1 MKKLGDENLV
11 MVQEVQNLEVC
22 TRTQYEKPGT
32 TVSTVLYYR
41 LFRGFE
47 SLLTPQCTVS
57 TYKINRLFHWR

>member
-32 TVSTVLYYR
+32 TVRVPTVLQVVP
-41 LFRGFE
+41 G
-47 SLLTPQCTVS
+47 V
-57 TYKINRLFHWR
+57 

>member
-32 TVSTVLYYR
+32 TVPTVLYYR
-41 LFRGFE
+41 LFQGFE
-47 SLLTPQCTVS
+47 SLLTPQCI
-57 TYKINRLFHWR
+57 YL

>member
-32 TVSTVLYYR
+32 TVPTVCIVYVLY
-41 LFRGFE
+41 
-47 SLLTPQCTVS
+47 
-57 TYKINRLFHWR
+57 